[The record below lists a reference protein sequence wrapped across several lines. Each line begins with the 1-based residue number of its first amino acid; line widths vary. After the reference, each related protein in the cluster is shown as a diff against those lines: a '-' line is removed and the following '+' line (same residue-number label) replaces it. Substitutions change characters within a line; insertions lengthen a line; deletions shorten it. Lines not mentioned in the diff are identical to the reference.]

1 MKVPEPRK
9 LPSGTWHIRLRLNGE
24 NVNVNA
30 STAKACR
37 DKAALIKSE
46 YRAGKRTVKQE
57 KAPTLRKAI
66 DNYIEARKNIL
77 SPSTID
83 GYRRIQRNRFQSVM
97 DKPITG
103 DGWQRIINNE
113 AAVCAPKTI
122 RNAYRFIV
130 SVMTDNGIQPGKVTL
145 PALESN
151 TRAWLEPDQI
161 RKLINAA
168 DGTPSALPVFLALHS
183 LRRSEI
189 AALTWDNIDLD
200 HNTITVSGAIV
211 QNEEHQYVHKS
222 TNKTD
227 KSKRTIPIMIP
238 ELMVYLASTP
248 QEARHGPLVDCKPHN
263 IADRINAAC
272 RLADVPEVGTHG
284 LRHSFASLAY
294 HLGMSELE
302 TMEIGGWSNTQTMH
316 GIYTHLAAAD
326 RAKAENKMKNF
337 FNFGYENVH
346 DNQKP

>member
-9 LPSGTWHIRLRLNGE
+9 LPSGTWYIRMRLGGE
-24 NVNVNA
+24 NVNVSA
-30 STAKACR
+30 SSKRECIH
-37 DKAALIKSE
+37 KAALIKAE
-46 YRAGKRTVKQE
+46 HKAGKRAVE
-57 KAPTLRKAI
+57 RNRPTLRAAI
-66 DNYIEARKNIL
+66 DKYINARANVL

-97 DKPITG
+97 DKPISG
-103 DGWQRIINNE
+103 DGWQTVINNE
-113 AAVCAPKTI
+113 AAVCAPKTL

-130 SVMTDNGIQPGKVTL
+130 SVLTENGIQPGKVTL
-145 PALESN
+145 PPLEGN
-151 TRAWLEPDQI
+151 TRAWLEPEQVK
-161 RKLINAA
+161 KLVAAA

-189 AALTWDNIDLD
+189 AALTWDNIDLQ
-200 HNTITVSGAIV
+200 NKTITVAGAVV
-211 QNEEHQYVHKS
+211 QDENHNFVSKPTTKTQKS
-222 TNKTD
+222 R
-227 KSKRTIPIMIP
+227 RTIPIMIP
-238 ELMVYLASTP
+238 ELLLMLASTP
-248 QEARHGPLVDCKPHN
+248 QEARHGVLVDCKPHN

-272 RLADVPEVGTHG
+272 RRADVPEVGTHG

-326 RAKAENKMKNF
+326 RRSAENKISIF
-337 FNFGYENVH
+337 FGN
-346 DNQKP
+346 